1 MSVSRLQYQK
11 PQLTR
16 QVSATSRTTPKDI
29 NPDNTIMSFLKSM
42 DTKQAAVLNRS
53 LRQGEKLNVRNQQAP
68 TTQTLSS
75 RIQLSTVERQIFN
88 NLELRIQKLPQ
99 KEQEYVKQLLGQIEN
114 GEQKH
119 EELIQFFKNNKSKRI
134 QLRILSNYGNS
145 TSVGLTGVEL
155 LNQQSKLIKITSIIS
170 DDDSNN
176 TITNL
181 INGHN
186 LIINQEYMWITSYK
200 SFPITITLHY
210 VEESEVLTHVKIW
223 NFNKNRK
230 ELDKCVQNLEI
241 LQNEQLVWQ
250 GQLKRGVGNTY
261 TEYADLLELK
271 TNNLMK
277 EVVPQPFYQSMQ
289 SMVSK
294 KSDDN
299 IINQSKASS
308 QFKHQKPK
316 VMKNPFDDEKRI
328 KQPEPQAAKIQVNQK
343 RLFKNPMNLFPQ
355 KQLTEEDTT
364 ITNLKRGVAHIA
376 AGQTKQRIKGITIPD
391 CPIGNL
397 LIFKL
402 LRNWGDMFYI
412 GLTGIEI
419 FDYLGNKVQIME
431 ASGFFKNPSVLFDD
445 NYLTQDEKCMCLDR
459 IDKNMEIKLRFKET
473 KIAMI
478 RIWNYNKGR
487 THRNKGVRKMEI
499 LIGMDSSDSVDPIF
513 YDEIKQANAT
523 CNSDNAEYIMFTNN
537 QQILDK
543 ISQSDWLNTLHQ
555 SQIQQQKQILE
566 NTIKLSR
573 PDTATFNKHN
583 QQKQN
588 NAILIKQPSDK
599 LLQSNCK
606 KPFASILNTL
616 PTVTVKTLTIYIL
629 KNWGDKYV
637 GLDKIEIHDKYGQSL
652 KIKKYKVITYQSETI
667 MNSDERWQFHNG
679 QIRIQFSF
687 PQSIQISRI
696 LIWNY
701 NKEDE
706 LEKGVQLINVEGD
719 DQTLNTIQGIFLRK
733 GHGLPDANEPQVID
747 LPYQQNIKTIL
758 ANYQFEKSIYLDY
771 ETAQLPQGTKITI
784 KLISTWGDL
793 HYIGLNGF
801 ELFDP
806 NGDLIMPKLYAK
818 PYSVKELP
826 EMDMDVRTPDKLL
839 NNCNVTLDAKQI
851 WLAPFVNSYTNRL
864 QTNINSSVFDQV
876 NYQVNKLIL
885 LFDSPQQVSAISF
898 YNYSKTPVRGVKECE
913 ISMDDYIIYQ
923 GYLNLST
930 LTQTPKGIIGN
941 NKTTVLFTRDERLIE
956 QIGSVEIR
964 DSILGSETT
973 LINENQRET
982 INSIK
987 NKLVRHQQQKLYKE
1001 LDRPTTTEVY

>member
-1 MSVSRLQYQK
+1 
-11 PQLTR
+11 
-16 QVSATSRTTPKDI
+16 
-29 NPDNTIMSFLKSM
+29 
-42 DTKQAAVLNRS
+42 
-53 LRQGEKLNVRNQQAP
+53 
-68 TTQTLSS
+68 
-75 RIQLSTVERQIFN
+75 
-88 NLELRIQKLPQ
+88 
-99 KEQEYVKQLLGQIEN
+99 
-114 GEQKH
+114 
-119 EELIQFFKNNKSKRI
+119 
-134 QLRILSNYGNS
+134 
-145 TSVGLTGVEL
+145 
-155 LNQQSKLIKITSIIS
+155 
-170 DDDSNN
+170 
-176 TITNL
+176 
-181 INGHN
+181 
-186 LIINQEYMWITSYK
+186 
-200 SFPITITLHY
+200 
-210 VEESEVLTHVKIW
+210 
-223 NFNKNRK
+223 
-230 ELDKCVQNLEI
+230 
-241 LQNEQLVWQ
+241 
-250 GQLKRGVGNTY
+250 
-261 TEYADLLELK
+261 
-271 TNNLMK
+271 
-277 EVVPQPFYQSMQ
+277 
-289 SMVSK
+289 
-294 KSDDN
+294 
-299 IINQSKASS
+299 
-308 QFKHQKPK
+308 
-316 VMKNPFDDEKRI
+316 
-328 KQPEPQAAKIQVNQK
+328 
-343 RLFKNPMNLFPQ
+343 
-355 KQLTEEDTT
+355 
-364 ITNLKRGVAHIA
+364 
-376 AGQTKQRIKGITIPD
+376 
-391 CPIGNL
+391 
-397 LIFKL
+397 
-402 LRNWGDMFYI
+402 MFYI

-445 NYLTQDEKCMCLDR
+445 NYLTQDEKCMCLER
-459 IDKNMEIKLRFKET
+459 VDKNMEIKLRFKET

-487 THRNKGVRKMEI
+487 THKNKGVRKMEI

-573 PDTATFNKHN
+573 PDTATFKKHN

-599 LLQSNCK
+599 LLQSNSK
-606 KPFASILNTL
+606 KPFASVLNTL
-616 PTVTVKTLTIYIL
+616 PTVTVITLTIYIL

-667 MNSDERWQFHNG
+667 MNSDERWQFQNG

-733 GHGLPDANEPQVID
+733 GHGLSDANEPQVID

-851 WLAPFVNSYTNRL
+851 WLAPFVN
-864 QTNINSSVFDQV
+864 SVFDQV

>member
-53 LRQGEKLNVRNQQAP
+53 IRQGEKFNVRNQQ
-68 TTQTLSS
+68 TSTNQTQNS

-119 EELIQFFKNNKSKRI
+119 EELIQYFKNNKTKRM
-134 QLRILSNYGNS
+134 QLRILSNYGNN
-145 TSVGLTGVEL
+145 TQVGLTGIEL
-155 LNQQSKLIKITSIIS
+155 LNQQQKLIKITSIIS

-186 LIINQEYMWITSYK
+186 LIINQEYMWITTYK
-200 SFPITITLHY
+200 QFPIIITLFY
-210 VEESEVLTHVKIW
+210 IEDSDILTYVKIW

-230 ELDKCVQNLEI
+230 ELDKCVQNIEI
-241 LQNEQLVWQ
+241 LQNEQIIWS
-250 GQLKRGVGNTY
+250 GQLKRGVGNTF

-271 TNNLMK
+271 INNQIK
-277 EVVPQPFYQSMQ
+277 EIPQPFYQSMQ

-299 IINQSKASS
+299 IINQSKASN

-328 KQPEPQAAKIQVNQK
+328 KQPEPQTVKQQVNQK

-355 KQLTEEDTT
+355 KQLTEEDST
-364 ITNLKRGVAHIA
+364 ILYVKRGVAHIA

-402 LRNWGDMFYI
+402 LQNWGDMFYI

-419 FDYLGNKVQIME
+419 FDYLGNKVQVME
-431 ASGFFKNPSVLFDD
+431 ASGFFKNPYVLFDD
-445 NYLTQDEKCMCLDR
+445 NYLTQDEKCMCLER
-459 IDKNMEIKLRFKET
+459 IEKNMEIKLKFKET

-487 THRNKGVRKMEI
+487 THRNKGVRRMEI
-499 LIGMDSSDSVDPIF
+499 LIGMDLSDQVDPIF

-537 QQILDK
+537 EQILDK
-543 ISQSDWLNTLHQ
+543 ISQSDWLNRLHEN
-555 SQIQQQKQILE
+555 QIQQQKQILE
-566 NTIKLSR
+566 NTIKFSR

-588 NAILIKQPSDK
+588 NGILIKQPSDK
-599 LLQSNCK
+599 LLQQNSK
-606 KPFASILNTL
+606 KAFASILNTL

-667 MNSDERWQFHNG
+667 MNNDERWQFHNG

-687 PQSIQISRI
+687 PQCIQISRI

-706 LEKGVQLINVEGD
+706 LEKGVQLINIEGD
-719 DQTLNTIQGIFLRK
+719 DQILNTIQGIFLRK
-733 GHGLPDANEPQVID
+733 GHGLIDANEPQIID

-793 HYIGLNGF
+793 HYIGLNGI

-806 NGDLIMPKLYAK
+806 NGDLIMPKLYSK

-826 EMDMDVRTPDKLL
+826 DMEMDVRTPDKLL

-956 QIGSVEIR
+956 QIGTVQIR
-964 DSILGSETT
+964 DSIIGSETT

-987 NKLVRHQQQKLYKE
+987 NKQVRNQQQKLYKE
-1001 LDRPTTTEVY
+1001 LDRPTTTQVY